1 MIKAQESIVCYN
13 SRDWLD
19 ASPKERLPCKG
30 VPSSGGTAGVGT
42 SSRFGAVAGGGGSS
56 GSANNYV
63 QLSFERCFY
72 LIKQL

>member
-30 VPSSGGTAGVGT
+30 VPSSISGGTAGAGT
-42 SSRFGAVAGGGGSS
+42 SSRSGSGAGAGAGGGGRS
-56 GSANNYV
+56 GSAIIMCN
-63 QLSFERCFY
+63 
-72 LIKQL
+72 